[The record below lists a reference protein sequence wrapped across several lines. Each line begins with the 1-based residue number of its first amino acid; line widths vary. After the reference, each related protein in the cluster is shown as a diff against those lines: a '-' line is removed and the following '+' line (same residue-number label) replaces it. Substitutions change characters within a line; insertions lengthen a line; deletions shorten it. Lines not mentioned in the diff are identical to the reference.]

1 MEGESFMICK
11 DCEYYELCLEESKT
25 NKDRELKMGVVTYYN
40 NGEYCY
46 VHKQLSERKEYK
58 HATQ

>member
-1 MEGESFMICK
+1 MICK
-11 DCEYYELCLEESKT
+11 DCEYYELCLKESET

-46 VHKQLSERKEYK
+46 VHKQLSEREENK
-58 HATQ
+58 HAAQ